1 MNRAELEEQL
11 GQQRARRLARKQ
23 TATSVPRRRGRG
35 WSSVF
40 TLLGILFASVGV
52 FVGMM
57 FLSAA
62 STGASSAPTATSAS
76 LQTAI
81 LLAVPPSTKMP
92 IVATDVVVLA
102 QVCTNIPEGRLRVHF
117 KPGNGSEVRGYLAE
131 GEEVQIVLSP
141 DGEIE
146 SQSIQGSQWE
156 LLASPVEGWVNAIY
170 ICEAQQ

>member
-11 GQQRARRLARKQ
+11 GEQRARRLARKQ
-23 TATSVPRRRGRG
+23 TATSAPRRRGRG

-62 STGASSAPTATSAS
+62 STGASSAPAATSAS
-76 LQTAI
+76 SQT
-81 LLAVPPSTKMP
+81 TKMP
-92 IVATDVVVLA
+92 VVATDAVVLA
-102 QVCTNIPEGRLRVHF
+102 QVCTNIPDGRLRVHF